1 MSGSAFSC
9 VYALIARTAMSPDA
23 QKSEIQ
29 ARLSEPEV
37 RERVTEV
44 CKRDFRKLVTLVIR
58 RLSRDAGDK
67 RDVAEE
73 IVAQSLLQVLLKGP
87 LQSVPRI
94 SAYWRATVENAL
106 RNLFRHADMR
116 RRIAAALAYEHS
128 PEPSL
133 ESSYLEREL
142 MQERKRVLQQVIENL
157 PARTRMAFQLRVW
170 EELET
175 REIVA
180 RLAVE
185 GIEVSER
192 QVLRYVEAGW
202 EACDRALEA
211 YEAGKEG
218 IR

>member
-1 MSGSAFSC
+1 MSGTAFSC
-9 VYALIARTAMSPDA
+9 VYTLITGMAMSPDA
-23 QKSEIQ
+23 QKTEVQ
-29 ARLSEPEV
+29 ARLSNPEV
-37 RERVTEV
+37 RARLTEV
-44 CKRDFRKLVTLVIR
+44 FKRDFRKLVALAAR
-58 RLSRDAGDK
+58 WLARDTGDK
-67 RDVAEE
+67 QDEAEE
-73 IVAQSLLQVLLKGP
+73 IVNRSLLKVISRGP
-87 LQSVPRI
+87 LQSVARI
-94 SAYWRATVENAL
+94 SVYWRAAVKNEL
-106 RNLFRHADMR
+106 RNRFRHSDMR

-142 MQERKRVLQQVIENL
+142 MQERKRVLQQAIENL
-157 PARTRMAFQLRVW
+157 PARTRMAFRLSEW

-192 QVLRYVEAGW
+192 QVLRYIEAGW
-202 EACDRALEA
+202 KACCRALEA
-211 YEAGKEG
+211 YEARKEG